1 MKKNCD
7 LKISAVIVAA
17 GKGTR
22 MNMDIN
28 KVYVEVYGKPVIART
43 IEVFEKCSCI
53 DEIILV
59 VGSQELIHC
68 KQNIV
73 DFYGFTKVKTLVCG
87 GRERQNSVYN
97 GILEVSKDCDIVLVH
112 DGARPFLNEENIID
126 SVDAAYEYGAA
137 SVAVPVKDTVKVSD
151 AENFASETLDRSR
164 LWSIQTPQAFRYDII
179 IQAHERA
186 VKEGF
191 IGTDDAV
198 LVERMGQKMKLVM
211 GNYYNIKI
219 TTKEDLSM
227 ARAIIEELEF

>member
-1 MKKNCD
+1 
-7 LKISAVIVAA
+7 
-17 GKGTR
+17 
-22 MNMDIN
+22 
-28 KVYVEVYGKPVIART
+28 
-43 IEVFEKCSCI
+43 
-53 DEIILV
+53 V